1 MMPIITKEFRIDKNV
16 LKINFFRVKD
26 FYSYAQE
33 YNKPLESQIKLTNP
47 KNDTARKI
55 AILKEE
61 GNMSR
66 TTTINF
72 IIIK

>member
-1 MMPIITKEFRIDKNV
+1 MPLITKEFRIDKNV

-33 YNKPLESQIKLTNP
+33 YNKPLESQIKLNNP
-47 KNDTARKI
+47 KDDTARKI

-61 GNMSR
+61 GN
-66 TTTINF
+66 
-72 IIIK
+72 

>member
-1 MMPIITKEFRIDKNV
+1 MMPLITKEFRIDKNV

-33 YNKPLESQIKLTNP
+33 YNKPLESQIKLNNP
-47 KNDTARKI
+47 KDETARKI

-61 GNMSR
+61 GN
-66 TTTINF
+66 
-72 IIIK
+72 

>member
-1 MMPIITKEFRIDKNV
+1 MMPLITKEFRIDKNV

-33 YNKPLESQIKLTNP
+33 YNKPLESQIKLNNP
-47 KNDTARKI
+47 KDETARKI

-61 GNMSR
+61 GNWSIEPLQL
-66 TTTINF
+66 TL
-72 IIIK
+72 